1 MTMMIEGCWDF
12 GGPVK
17 KEDGPAP
24 KGQTQAPVAPNKQ
37 DTIITAPKVKF
48 GPRK

>member
-1 MTMMIEGCWDF
+1 MPFEGCWDF

-17 KEDGPAP
+17 KDEGAAP
-24 KGQTQAPVAPNKQ
+24 KGQKQAPVAPPRQ